1 MAIARG
7 AGTEIIRTA
16 MFEDID
22 STTQK
27 LIIGEKHHIYTVL
40 SIVICAVSVQAVGNQ
55 ININFQ
61 GYDSKGGT
69 TDETTTCWSG
79 YPTNSA
85 GLSDDGTGDHPTHQR
100 DIVDCHAFDGLE
112 DGTPCVENWA
122 NLGCGC
128 FLPPPV
134 MYWPDVDNDGQA
146 SGEGHYYCECLR
158 TGNACDCFEDN
169 SCTSWDHN

>member
-1 MAIARG
+1 MAIVRT

-69 TDETTTCWSG
+69 TDETMRIFRWRGVDNETFVWNDKFSFNGYEPANFSG
-79 YPTNSA
+79 P
-85 GLSDDGTGDHPTHQR
+85 LDDATKQNA
-100 DIVDCHAFDGLE
+100 IVDQDSSVAQYL
-112 DGTPCVENWA
+112 WA
-122 NLGCGC
+122 NTTHA
-128 FLPPPV
+128 
-134 MYWPDVDNDGQA
+134 DDNFEVLVTYIDQN
-146 SGEGHYYCECLR
+146 
-158 TGNACDCFEDN
+158 NA
-169 SCTSWDHN
+169 